1 MAHVTGASFV
11 GQTSTFGVVSE
22 TEQTTNVGEYFTHKT
37 PEQTQTI
44 RVGLVLASR
53 RDAPAGLIQWGD
65 DPSTT
70 RYGLRSFQCFEAH
83 SFLLGFSSFLNLE
96 VALFAGIHG
105 NQFVVGSS

>member
-1 MAHVTGASFV
+1 V
-11 GQTSTFGVVSE
+11 
-22 TEQTTNVGEYFTHKT
+22 EYFTQKT

-83 SFLLGFSSFLNLE
+83 N
-96 VALFAGIHG
+96 LFAKPYTVDQLSHALSVYFGI
-105 NQFVVGSS
+105 NPAIPK